1 MKFFVALLM
10 CLMLSGCSR
19 CWDEVCT
26 LSCEQAGTCAPDV
39 VLGDVTEDDEAVE
52 VGDITVEDAEELV
65 PSDVEVS
72 LDDADTVPTVEEDVE
87 N

>member
-1 MKFFVALLM
+1 MKFLVALLM
-10 CLMLSGCSR
+10 CLMLAGCSR

-39 VLGDVTEDDEAVE
+39 VLNDIVEDDGVVE
-52 VGDITVEDAEELV
+52 VGDITVEDIEESVSPDTEVLDN
-65 PSDVEVS
+65 SDI
-72 LDDADTVPTVEEDVE
+72 VPTVEEDVE